1 MANTG
6 VQTDKTK
13 ESVVEILKE
22 LTQINDSK
30 PIAQDEFEKEK
41 NGAILSIPG
50 DWQTN
55 NGIIGFLQR
64 SILFDRGLD
73 YPNQYATNLENL
85 SLSDMHN
92 VAKKVVKAQNLTW
105 LIVGDR
111 AKIESGIRE
120 LNLGPVKIL
129 DKDGK
134 EIK

>member
-1 MANTG
+1 MNNILGGTFLSRLNMNLREDKHWSYGAGSNISPTKGPGMFLANTG

-55 NGIIGFLQR
+55 NGIIGFCR
-64 SILFDRGLD
+64 EVS
-73 YPNQYATNLENL
+73 Y
-85 SLSDMHN
+85 
-92 VAKKVVKAQNLTW
+92 
-105 LIVGDR
+105 LIVDW
-111 AKIESGIRE
+111 I
-120 LNLGPVKIL
+120 IL
-129 DKDGK
+129 INTQPILKT
-134 EIK
+134 